1 MVLFLIVLL
10 IKLRHFILDISN
22 NYVKGRLPDY
32 DGHLFPFL
40 SEVNMS
46 SNLLEGNIPWS
57 FGNLSLEVLDL
68 SNNMFSGMIPGS
80 LTRDGTNWISKSIK
94 Q

>member
-1 MVLFLIVLL
+1 MPCNVLFNMNITDLS
-10 IKLRHFILDISN
+10 LRSNKIDGSFLDCVANQTSPLHALDISN

-46 SNLLEGNIPWS
+46 SNLLEGNIP
-57 FGNLSLEVLDL
+57 
-68 SNNMFSGMIPGS
+68 
-80 LTRDGTNWISKSIK
+80 
-94 Q
+94 